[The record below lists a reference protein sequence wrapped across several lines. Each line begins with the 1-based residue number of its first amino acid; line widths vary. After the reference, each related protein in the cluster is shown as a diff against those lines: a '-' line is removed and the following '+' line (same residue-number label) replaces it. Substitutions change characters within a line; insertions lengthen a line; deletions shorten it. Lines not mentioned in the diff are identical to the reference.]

1 MKRHIMWLAVVFFC
15 VALSGCSGKT
25 AADTVPQ
32 HWQDLDIRV
41 ETRPSPPA
49 LGMDEFLVI
58 VTRSHGQPAWDCL
71 VDIRTADEDPWK
83 QAIQDG
89 RVGVYR
95 RSALVELGERS
106 VVQVQIHRQD
116 NDSTTVLRFPLVNLG
131 GKS

>member
-1 MKRHIMWLAVVFFC
+1 MNRNIIWLAA
-15 VALSGCSGKT
+15 ALSCAALAGCSGEK

-41 ETRPSPPA
+41 ETRPSPPQ

-95 RSALVELGERS
+95 RSALVGLGERS

>member
-1 MKRHIMWLAVVFFC
+1 MKRNIMLLVVAFSCAV
-15 VALSGCSGKT
+15 LSGCSVEK

-41 ETRPSPPA
+41 ETRPSPPVP
-49 LGMDEFLVI
+49 GMDEFLVI
-58 VTRSHGQPAWDCL
+58 MTRSHGQPAWDCL

-95 RSALVELGERS
+95 RAALVGLGERS
-106 VVQVQIHRQD
+106 VVQVQIRRQD
-116 NDSTTVLRFPLVNLG
+116 NDSSTVLRFPLVNLG

>member
-1 MKRHIMWLAVVFFC
+1 MNRNIMWRAVLLSCMALA
-15 VALSGCSGKT
+15 GCSGEKV
-25 AADTVPQ
+25 ADTVQQ

-58 VTRSHGQPAWDCL
+58 VTRSRGQPAWDCL

-95 RSALVELGERS
+95 RSALVGLGERS

-131 GKS
+131 GKP